1 MRSSEMTKPALA
13 SGLCN
18 NNCAD
23 GHTNQNLHGHRFDM
37 TNSELPSKKAQ
48 PLDEVEMAVFVGD
61 VVEALVNG
69 VRDQAPGGFWL
80 YGQLVGDKRR
90 TLQGWPLPPLAEGFH
105 RWRLPGVDGIA
116 RQGDRKAPSLVYS
129 EGSGAM
135 LFVRRDNLKP
145 KRLKDFSALIRVL
158 EEVRP

>member
-13 SGLCN
+13 SGLCK

-37 TNSELPSKKAQ
+37 NNSELPSKKAQ
-48 PLDEVEMAVFVGD
+48 PLDEVEMANFIGD
-61 VVEALVNG
+61 LVEIFVNG

-90 TLQGWPLPPLAEGFH
+90 TLQGYPLPELAEGFH

-116 RQGDRKAPSLVYS
+116 RKGDRKAPSLVYS
-129 EGSGAM
+129 EASGA
-135 LFVRRDNLKP
+135 LLLVRRDNLKP
-145 KRLKDFSALIRVL
+145 KRLKDFAALVRAL
-158 EEVRP
+158 EEVHQ